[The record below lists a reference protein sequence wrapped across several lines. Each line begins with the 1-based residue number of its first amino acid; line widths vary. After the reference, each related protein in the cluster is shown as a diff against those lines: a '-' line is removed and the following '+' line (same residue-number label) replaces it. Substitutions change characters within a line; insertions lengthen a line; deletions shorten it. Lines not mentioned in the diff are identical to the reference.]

1 MRRSLLQRIVFLCLF
16 VSISIWFLLWNQ
28 SNKSNGLNLEMRQ
41 KLVHDLNYKINEM
54 SKLVAD
60 NKSFLDKLQDISVRI
75 QHEQHKPTSTT
86 TRTTTTTTTKS
97 TTKKTDT
104 KLIIPIVVFA
114 FNRPSVSQCLDL
126 LVKYQPQGGSVNF
139 PVVVSQDG
147 NDITTSKVIQ
157 GYNDTHKIS
166 NYIRHPDPGESLI
179 PPKHRG
185 GLRGYYKLSM
195 HYKWAITQVFS
206 LFPTSDSILILEDDL
221 EVAPDFFSY
230 FSSMHNLLL
239 RDPSILCISAWND
252 NGKTGQIDTGGEK
265 MVYRSDFFP
274 GLGWLLKRSTWDE
287 LEPKWPLAFWD
298 DWIRHPDQMQGR
310 ACIRPEIS
318 RTKTFGRK
326 GVSNGQFFDKH
337 LKFIKLNDVN
347 VDWSKEDL
355 SYLEMQNYD
364 RTFLTKVY
372 SAPSVSLNELQSNAK
387 PSEKEVR
394 LEYTNSAVFKTFAR
408 ALGIMEDLKSGVP
421 RTAYHGI
428 VSIMYS
434 NRRVYIAPVQGWTG
448 YDRSAS

>member
-1 MRRSLLQRIVFLCLF
+1 
-16 VSISIWFLLWNQ
+16 
-28 SNKSNGLNLEMRQ
+28 
-41 KLVHDLNYKINEM
+41 
-54 SKLVAD
+54 
-60 NKSFLDKLQDISVRI
+60 
-75 QHEQHKPTSTT
+75 
-86 TRTTTTTTTKS
+86 
-97 TTKKTDT
+97 
-104 KLIIPIVVFA
+104 IIPIVVFA

-126 LVKYQPQGGSVNF
+126 LVKYQPQGGSVSF

-147 NDITTSKVIQ
+147 NDIATSKVIQ

-206 LFPTSDSILILEDDL
+206 LFPSSDSILILEDDL

-274 GLGWLLKRSTWDE
+274 GLGWLLKREALGTSWNQ
-287 LEPKWPLAFWD
+287 KWPLAFWD

-310 ACIRPEIS
+310 ACIRPEIKPKPLGPMVLVTDNS
-318 RTKTFGRK
+318 
-326 GVSNGQFFDKH
+326 FDTH
-337 LKFIKLNDVN
+337 LKVYKVEWT
-347 VDWSKEDL
+347 VDWGKEDL
-355 SYLEMQNYD
+355 SYLEMQIYD

-372 SAPSVSLNELQSNAK
+372 SAPSVSLNELQSNSK